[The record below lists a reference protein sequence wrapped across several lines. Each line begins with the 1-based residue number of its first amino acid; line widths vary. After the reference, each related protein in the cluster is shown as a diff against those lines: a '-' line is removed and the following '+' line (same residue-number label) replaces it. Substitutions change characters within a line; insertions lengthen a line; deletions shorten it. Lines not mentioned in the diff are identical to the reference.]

1 MASAGGKILT
11 YLQATAMSHSRLA
24 MVYADAAEGHAVVV
38 DVGALRGLRKE
49 ETDGEAAGRGGAA
62 RG

>member
-24 MVYADAAEGHAVVV
+24 VVYADAAEGHAVVV

-49 ETDGEAAGRGGAA
+49 ETDGEAA
-62 RG
+62 

>member
-1 MASAGGKILT
+1 MMRWPVGQAGRGGNGE
-11 YLQATAMSHSRLA
+11 QGR
-24 MVYADAAEGHAVVV
+24 EGHAVVV